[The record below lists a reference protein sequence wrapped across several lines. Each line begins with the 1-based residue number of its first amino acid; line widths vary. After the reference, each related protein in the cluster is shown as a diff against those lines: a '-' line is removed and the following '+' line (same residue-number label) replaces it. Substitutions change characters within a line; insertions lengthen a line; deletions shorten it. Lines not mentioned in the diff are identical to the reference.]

1 MRTLIIIPT
10 YLEAENVADVLRALR
25 ASVPEADI
33 LVVDDSSP
41 DGTAALAKQTADEE
55 GQIETLVQPEK
66 SGLGVAYRAGFAHGF
81 AGGYEVIVQMDA
93 DFSHD
98 PAMLPE
104 LLRQVEAGADVVIG
118 SRYVAGGSIRDW
130 PTIRRLLS
138 RGGNL
143 SASTLLGLGI
153 RDATSGFRAYRA
165 SVLKVI
171 EAGATRATGYA
182 LQVELAYRA
191 HRLGARMVEVPITFN
206 DRVRG
211 VSKLSWH
218 IIGEA
223 MSLVAWWTVR
233 DRLLHMGARPAAAGA
248 ATGAPEVRP
257 PRQRAEPRHQQRL
270 DSQVAGEPRQLGEL
284 ATHVA
289 EPRPAG
295 HRLPSVLG
303 ERPAAPHV
311 APLARQQQLGAYGRG
326 HTHRRE
332 RVMDQQAPARRHPGP
347 PAAKVEARR
356 RQAVGAVDVQQVDRS
371 GHVREGVLAETADV
385 GDAIADTRAVEVG
398 EERIV
403 VVRGGRSEAR
413 DLLGPPVGAGMG
425 VDGHDLDTG
434 RAAAGDRDRR
444 AAPKAADLDDAPTG
458 RHGRGAFRQPG
469 KLVRAEPPLH
479 PIQDRQ

>member
-10 YLEAENVADVLRALR
+10 YLEVENIAELLGVLR

-66 SGLGVAYRAGFAHGF
+66 SGLGVAYRAGFAHGL

-118 SRYVAGGSIRDW
+118 SRYVAGGSIHDW
-130 PTIRRLLS
+130 PTIRRVLS

-143 SASTLLGLGI
+143 YASTLLGLGI

-165 SVLKVI
+165 DVLKVI

-191 HRLGARMVEVPITFN
+191 KCLGARMVEVPITFN

-223 MSLVAWWTVR
+223 TSLVAWWTVR
-233 DRLLHMGARPAAAGA
+233 DRLLHRGARPDAAGA
-248 ATGAPEVRP
+248 ATGAPKVHP
-257 PRQRAEPRHQQRL
+257 PRR
-270 DSQVAGEPRQLGEL
+270 
-284 ATHVA
+284 
-289 EPRPAG
+289 
-295 HRLPSVLG
+295 
-303 ERPAAPHV
+303 
-311 APLARQQQLGAYGRG
+311 
-326 HTHRRE
+326 
-332 RVMDQQAPARRHPGP
+332 
-347 PAAKVEARR
+347 
-356 RQAVGAVDVQQVDRS
+356 
-371 GHVREGVLAETADV
+371 
-385 GDAIADTRAVEVG
+385 
-398 EERIV
+398 
-403 VVRGGRSEAR
+403 
-413 DLLGPPVGAGMG
+413 
-425 VDGHDLDTG
+425 
-434 RAAAGDRDRR
+434 
-444 AAPKAADLDDAPTG
+444 
-458 RHGRGAFRQPG
+458 
-469 KLVRAEPPLH
+469 
-479 PIQDRQ
+479 